1 MLLITKLNCVRA
13 CVRQAREDRQAD
25 TSGSSSDQSPTL
37 CSCLYPEKGTWSR
50 LVQKGCCVVSNP
62 SADVATTVAGV
73 ATNSRCKQV
82 SITLPRSLTCAQL
95 PQRRAVSPNGG
106 ALKGCC
112 SRTTL
117 CYPPLSWNLF
127 LREPRSS
134 KKSNRPPFVFRFLPT
149 PTIRRDPGSHN
160 SKHTQLTTPRFRCSS
175 HLANPLNRNPSARA
189 LKLTET
195 DFDVTLCSTA
205 YPPRPA

>member
-1 MLLITKLNCVRA
+1 MFVLVPRKRYLVQAGSKRLLRCVQSKRRCRHHRRRRRHEQPLQTSKHHTA
-13 CVRQAREDRQAD
+13 ALPDLCSVAP
-25 TSGSSSDQSPTL
+25 TSG
-37 CSCLYPEKGTWSR
+37 CLPKW
-50 LVQKGCCVVSNP
+50 
-62 SADVATTVAGV
+62 
-73 ATNSRCKQV
+73 
-82 SITLPRSLTCAQL
+82 
-95 PQRRAVSPNGG
+95 GG
-106 ALKGCC
+106 AQGL
-112 SRTTL
+112 L
-117 CYPPLSWNLF
+117 LQDHALLSSVVLESIF

-160 SKHTQLTTPRFRCSS
+160 SKHTQLTTPFFRCSS